1 MKKGKFKLTITAV
14 LVVLILVLAKV
25 FHYEVHFENALTT
38 QPVTDFGVHIP
49 FWRIVFEP
57 FLGPLLFFN
66 RSIYALKELP
76 LALLWLLIFY
86 FAWVGVRIFRIKGSR
101 KSLIFAQLANLPLL
115 LGMCFSI
122 FVLILFIPLP
132 NNTIVNNSAS
142 AVLVTTH
149 AHTEFSHDGLI
160 SEEGMWKWHKRNSF
174 DAFFITDHANHQ
186 KTLQFVQAQRNGKF
200 PMEPLVMVGQEF
212 SGSNHMSLL
221 GLNGRFK
228 TKGMEDKA
236 VIDSV
241 HKYGGAVI
249 VNHWFDG
256 KGKEK
261 EFYRDLGVDGFE
273 IENVGSDLYYDREIQ
288 AQLKKFCKDN
298 GLTMV
303 GGLDFHGYGRACS
316 VYNAFEIPNWKTL
329 DPDLKERAILDILK
343 NGPQEKLQILLYKDR
358 PFYGDAHLIFRPFLT
373 LINYFRTLNSFQI
386 LSWFLWLVIFQ
397 WIWKARKKKVIKADK
412 IIVWLSG
419 ICSLFLL
426 ALALSFYLREE
437 AVTGYNKIYA
447 EYFGI
452 LGPIGIVL
460 LIYVL
465 ILVYFRFIKTPKIE
479 L

>member
-86 FAWVGVRIFRIKGSR
+86 FAWVGVRIFRNKGSR

-160 SEEGMWKWHKRNSF
+160 SEEGMWKWHKRNGF

-373 LINYFRTLNSFQI
+373 LINYFRTLNSSQI

>member
-86 FAWVGVRIFRIKGSR
+86 FAWVGVRIIRIKGSR

-256 KGKEK
+256 KGKER

-288 AQLKKFCKDN
+288 AQLKKFCEDN

>member
-1 MKKGKFKLTITAV
+1 
-14 LVVLILVLAKV
+14 
-25 FHYEVHFENALTT
+25 
-38 QPVTDFGVHIP
+38 
-49 FWRIVFEP
+49 
-57 FLGPLLFFN
+57 
-66 RSIYALKELP
+66 
-76 LALLWLLIFY
+76 
-86 FAWVGVRIFRIKGSR
+86 
-101 KSLIFAQLANLPLL
+101 
-115 LGMCFSI
+115 
-122 FVLILFIPLP
+122 
-132 NNTIVNNSAS
+132 
-142 AVLVTTH
+142 
-149 AHTEFSHDGLI
+149 
-160 SEEGMWKWHKRNSF
+160 
-174 DAFFITDHANHQ
+174 
-186 KTLQFVQAQRNGKF
+186 
-200 PMEPLVMVGQEF
+200 
-212 SGSNHMSLL
+212 MSLL

-373 LINYFRTLNSFQI
+373 LINYFRTLNSSQI